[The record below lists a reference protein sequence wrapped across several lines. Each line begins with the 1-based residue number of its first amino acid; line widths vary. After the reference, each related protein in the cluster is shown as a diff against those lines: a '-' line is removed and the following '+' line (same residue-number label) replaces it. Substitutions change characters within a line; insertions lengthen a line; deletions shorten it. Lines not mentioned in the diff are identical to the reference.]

1 MKKYAALLLM
11 VASLAG
17 IGWAGVLALR
27 LALAPASALI
37 APRVASLPTKDGED
51 AQQQLRRINQVLS
64 RVESIKRQLPLMA
77 IAPLAQAAP
86 VSLASMDKTTELGAK
101 KASARIATAA
111 AAPPAP
117 VISMVYVSSDMRRA
131 VIDGKIYAI
140 GDVLPGGGSL
150 MAVSL
155 NEVVIDVKGRR
166 TVVQVPRSRVSG
178 STLKSVAEN
187 RNNP

>member
-17 IGWAGVLALR
+17 LAWAGVLALR
-27 LALAPASALI
+27 MALAPAPALS

-51 AQQQLRRINQVLS
+51 AQQQLRRINLVLS
-64 RVESIKRQLPLMA
+64 RIESLKRQLPLMA
-77 IAPLAQAAP
+77 MAPLAQAAP
-86 VSLASMDKTTELGAK
+86 APLAALDKTTGPGAK
-101 KASARIATAA
+101 QASARMGTA

-117 VISMVYVSSDMRRA
+117 VISMVYLSSDMRRA
-131 VIDGKIYAI
+131 VIDGKLYAI
-140 GDVLPGGGSL
+140 GDALPGGGNL
-150 MAVSL
+150 MVISL

-178 STLKSVAEN
+178 STVKPVAEN
-187 RNNP
+187 RSSP